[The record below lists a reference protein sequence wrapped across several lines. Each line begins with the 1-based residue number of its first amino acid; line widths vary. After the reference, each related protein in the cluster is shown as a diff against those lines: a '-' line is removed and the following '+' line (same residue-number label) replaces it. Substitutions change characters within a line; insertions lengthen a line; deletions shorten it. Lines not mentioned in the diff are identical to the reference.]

1 MTEKLRYAM
10 AVLSAALILGAT
22 HVALADS
29 TPADN
34 IEPFGPQ
41 TFAELKAQFAGKP
54 FVVSLWSVDCAP
66 CRVEL
71 DMLGQ
76 MKKADPE
83 FPLLVI
89 STDSIENREDA
100 ADILDEYQLADE
112 TTWMFADSFVERL
125 RFSIDPAW
133 YGELPR
139 SYFYDAE
146 HNMMSHS
153 GILTLEKFR
162 ELFPY

>member
-1 MTEKLRYAM
+1 MVSHRHSRFL
-10 AVLSAALILGAT
+10 
-22 HVALADS
+22 
-29 TPADN
+29 
-34 IEPFGPQ
+34 FGFK
-41 TFAELKAQFAGKP
+41 TRFTGKP
-54 FVVSLWSVDCAP
+54 FVVSLWSIDCAP
-66 CRVEL
+66 CRLNL

-76 MKKADPE
+76 MKKADPG
-83 FPLLVI
+83 
-89 STDSIENREDA
+89 
-100 ADILDEYQLADE
+100 
-112 TTWMFADSFVERL
+112 
-125 RFSIDPAW
+125 W